1 MPAAPAV
8 AAPAVAAPVDA
19 APVGALAVPGRAVT
33 VAVLLMSAMTIM
45 ANATISP
52 SLPGLREHYGGVR
65 GIETLAGLLLT
76 LPSLA
81 IVLTAGLMG
90 WLADKV
96 DRQRLLVVSG
106 ALYALGGTSGLWVD
120 GIGAMLAGRVVLGV
134 GVAGTMILAT
144 TWAADL
150 WQGEARQRYLGL
162 QGAAMSAGGIVVILL
177 GGALASLHWR
187 GAFLAYLLVV
197 PVMVVGVWALAPYA
211 RARAEAPRGPRAGGD
226 GPGIPWR
233 AFAFVGPLAFLFM
246 TAFYVMPT
254 RLPFRLAEMG
264 VTSPLVTGLL
274 MALMTTTSIPGAL
287 GYARLRRRLSV
298 MDVFALSWTLMAA
311 GMGLAAAATTL
322 PVAALGIAVM
332 GLGMGPSMPN
342 YTTYWMGV
350 VPPAVRGRASGL
362 LTTAFFS
369 GQFAS
374 PLVTA
379 PLVASFGLAQAF
391 GVLALVMAVLGVGLG
406 VLAGTRRTALA

>member
-1 MPAAPAV
+1 MPSTALPA
-8 AAPAVAAPVDA
+8 
-19 APVGALAVPGRAVT
+19 LPGRAVT
-33 VAVLLMSAMTIM
+33 LAVLLMSAMTIM
-45 ANATISP
+45 ANATIAP
-52 SLPGLREHYGGVR
+52 SLPGMREHYADVE

-81 IVLTAGLMG
+81 IVLSAGAMG
-90 WLADKV
+90 WLADKM
-96 DRQRLLVVSG
+96 DRQRLLLVSG
-106 ALYALGGTSGLWVD
+106 LLYAIGGTSGLWVD
-120 GIGAMLAGRVVLGV
+120 GIGAMLVGRTVLGI

-177 GGALASLHWR
+177 GGLLATLHWR

-197 PVMVVGVWALAPYA
+197 PVMLIGLWALAPYA
-211 RARAEAPRGPRAGGD
+211 QARSKAPQVVREGAKAA
-226 GPGIPWR
+226 GIPWR
-233 AFAFVGPLAFLFM
+233 TFAFVGPLAFLFM
-246 TAFYVMPT
+246 ACFYVMPT

-264 VTSPLVTGLL
+264 VTSPVVTGLV
-274 MALMTTTSIPGAL
+274 MALVTACAIPGAL
-287 GYARLRRRLSV
+287 GYGRLRTRLSA
-298 MDVFALSWTLMAA
+298 MDVFALSWALMAV
-311 GMGLAAAATTL
+311 GMGTVALAPSV
-322 PVAALGIAVM
+322 PVAALGVAVL

-342 YTTYWMGV
+342 YMTYWMDA

-379 PLVASFGLAQAF
+379 PLVARFSLAEAF
-391 GVLALVMAVLGVGLG
+391 GALALVMGALAAGLG
-406 VLAGTRRTALA
+406 VLAGMRRGARA